1 MPCPSSPVFHG
12 QPLSVVLGFFTS
24 EPPSVLGHPVDFEDP
39 SSLAAHELVLKLPNT
54 AGVSCR
60 MTHWSLAVPSMVLQM
75 ACPRQ
80 QSPPRYFAGDGGAR
94 CALLEF
100 HRLFPEVIGT
110 VRAQPVLRASVG
122 RRILDPIRGLEALPG
137 QPAADGLSGGGSL
150 GIHGDHR
157 KLFRQGP
164 AGAVRRVSCQPGVL
178 GGVALGALLPLR
190 IEARAA
196 HRGLAVN
203 VTDSNFVPLK
213 VNALFAHAKVF
224 HQRPFL
230 TNSDS
235 RWSFPA
241 SKLRWGAWNGG
252 FT

>member
-1 MPCPSSPVFHG
+1 MPCPSSPVFHR

-24 EPPSVLGHPVDFEDP
+24 EPPSVLDPPVDFEDP

-60 MTHWSLAVPSMVLQM
+60 MTHRSLAVPSMVLQL

-80 QSPPRYFAGDGGAR
+80 QSPPRYFDGDGGAR

-110 VRAQPVLRASVG
+110 VRAQPVLGASVG
-122 RRILDPIRGLEALPG
+122 RRILDPIRGLEAP
-137 QPAADGLSGGGSL
+137 S
-150 GIHGDHR
+150 
-157 KLFRQGP
+157 RQ
-164 AGAVRRVSCQPGVL
+164 
-178 GGVALGALLPLR
+178 LLPLR

-196 HRGLAVN
+196 LRRLAVN

-230 TNSDS
+230 TNSGS

-241 SKLRWGAWNGG
+241 SKLLWGAWNGG